1 MARALSVLLV
11 VILALSAGM
20 PVFAKKHP
28 TTTTAPT
35 TQEAA
40 KGKESAVETHK
51 HRAAEFENGKE
62 LDAAKTKDKVGTLSD
77 QVNALDKKLKDSG
90 KGSAAE
96 AEAPA
101 TGKHHHAAAAEETP
115 VEAAAPT
122 GKHHHAAEPEETPAA
137 APATGKHHHAT
148 TQPAATQETKSEKKS
163 K

>member
-1 MARALSVLLV
+1 MSRALSVLLV
-11 VILALSAGM
+11 SILAFYVAA

-40 KGKESAVETHK
+40 KEKGKESAVETHK

-90 KGSAAE
+90 KAPAAD
-96 AEAPA
+96 ADAPA
-101 TGKHHHAAAAEETP
+101 TGKHHHAATPEEMAPAA
-115 VEAAAPT
+115 T
-122 GKHHHAAEPEETPAA
+122 GKHHHAA
-137 APATGKHHHAT
+137 
-148 TQPAATQETKSEKKS
+148 TQPATQETKGEKKS